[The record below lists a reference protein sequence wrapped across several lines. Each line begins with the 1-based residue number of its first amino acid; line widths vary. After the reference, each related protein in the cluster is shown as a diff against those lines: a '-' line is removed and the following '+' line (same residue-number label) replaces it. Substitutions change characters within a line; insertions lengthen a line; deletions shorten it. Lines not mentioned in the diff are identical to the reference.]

1 MDGTGE
7 HHFEQGQPGS
17 EDQKSN
23 VLPHMQTL
31 DVEQMQQCGWRT
43 WIT

>member
-1 MDGTGE
+1 LY
-7 HHFEQGQPGS
+7 
-17 EDQKSN
+17 

-31 DVEQMQQCGWRT
+31 DLEQMEQCGWT

>member
-7 HHFEQGQPGS
+7 HHSKRGQSGS
-17 EDQKSN
+17 EDQKSC

-31 DVEQMQQCGWRT
+31 DQGQMQQCGWT